1 MTIDEIRAVADQ
13 MQMKIPEEYGEYYR
27 IGQWTPWEPN
37 TTSFTGWKTDALNPY
52 QSAEAMSKRLEY
64 IESPSQVGFVG
75 QWMHVVS
82 EDGPLFYVN
91 LPGFQ
96 GGQYQKGEC
105 FDIGDERVYSN
116 TPPEEIERLLKL
128 GLKKLL
134 LLVEVHG

>member
-1 MTIDEIRAVADQ
+1 MTIDEIQAVADR
-13 MQMKIPEEYGEYYR
+13 MNMSIPEEYEEHYR
-27 IGQWTPWEPN
+27 IGQWTPWGPN
-37 TTSFTGWKTDALNPY
+37 TTSFTGWKA
-52 QSAEAMSKRLEY
+52 SREEGERLTS
-64 IESPSQVGFVG
+64 ESELGFVG

-82 EDGPLFYVN
+82 EDGPFFYVN

-96 GGQYQKGEC
+96 GSQYQKGEC

>member
-1 MTIDEIRAVADQ
+1 MTIDAIQAVADK
-13 MQMKIPEEYGEYYR
+13 MNMKIPEEYGEYCR

-37 TTSFTGWKTDALNPY
+37 TTSFTGWKASREEGERLA
-52 QSAEAMSKRLEY
+52 SESKL
-64 IESPSQVGFVG
+64 GFVG
-75 QWMHVVS
+75 QWMYVVS

-116 TPPEEIERLLKL
+116 TPPEDIERLLKL